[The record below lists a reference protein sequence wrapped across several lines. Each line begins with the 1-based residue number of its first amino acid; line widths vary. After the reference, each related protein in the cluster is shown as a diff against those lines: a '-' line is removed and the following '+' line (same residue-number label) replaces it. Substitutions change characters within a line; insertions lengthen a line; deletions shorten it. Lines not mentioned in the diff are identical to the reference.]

1 MRVFLSYARED
12 EAIAH
17 LLGYILGQ
25 HNIECLIDRAL
36 KAGTRFDT
44 ALQEMI
50 RTADAVLVILTEFS
64 ASSTWVNQ
72 EIGFAVAC
80 NKVIWPLAMA
90 ESMEPK
96 GMLATTQWYS
106 LFDWTDPARTIQNL
120 ISGLHETGR
129 GVQSHESLK
138 RLGLD
143 RVITGKIE
151 RTKFIIERL
160 QQLLHEPSKQ
170 VTVYSQAA
178 FSTFAVSDDPMYKE
192 AGGHSDE
199 YMSMLLVEKKLFHQ
213 LVVCPTTTFKMLL
226 WPVRAYEEKYQ
237 AIRFKALLS
246 WMQEVRERSNV
257 DFLCTQY
264 LGPNRFI
271 VLGDFCFEG
280 YKLHHTS
287 GYEMNVVKYQQAKIQ
302 EAMVEFETIYQL
314 ARKTGETKDT
324 AIQQIEA
331 MYQRMSQLSG
341 KAATEK

>member
-1 MRVFLSYARED
+1 MKVFLSYARED
-12 EAIAH
+12 EATAH
-17 LLGYILGQ
+17 LLAYILDQ
-25 HNIECLIDRAL
+25 HNIECLIDRSL
-36 KAGTRFDT
+36 KAGTKFDT

-50 RTADAVLVILTEFS
+50 RAADAVLVLYTESSISS
-64 ASSTWVNQ
+64 AWVNQ

-90 ESMEPK
+90 ESMQPR

-120 ISGLHETGR
+120 ISGLLETGR
-129 GVQSHESLK
+129 GVQNHESHK

-151 RTKFIIERL
+151 RTKFIVERL
-160 QQLLHEPSKQ
+160 RQLLQEPAKQ
-170 VTVYSQAA
+170 VTVYAQAA

-199 YMSMLLVEKKLFHQ
+199 YMSMLLDEKKLFHQ
-213 LVVCPTTTFKMLL
+213 LILRPTTTFKMLL
-226 WPVRAYEEKYQ
+226 WPVRAYEEKYL
-237 AIRFKALLS
+237 AIRYKTLLS
-246 WMQEVRERSNV
+246 WMQEVRDRQNV
-257 DFLCTQY
+257 EFLCAQY

-271 VLGDFCFEG
+271 VSGDFCLEG

-287 GYEMNVVKYQQAKIQ
+287 GYEMNVVKYQQSKIE
-302 EAMVEFETIYQL
+302 EASAEFEAIYERTSK
-314 ARKTGETKDT
+314 ADETKDT
-324 AIQQIEA
+324 AIKQIEG

-341 KAATEK
+341 EVATGS